1 MIIGGNRLASRRRG
15 TGYGLPLSIG
25 LTMTAAL
32 SGAAAAQTNAAAAS
46 AASASPSGEVEEIV
60 VTAEKRSSTVQST
73 PISITAIT
81 GAQLDAAGVS
91 GLGAIAQE
99 TPGVA
104 IRSAG
109 PGQTEIDMRGLT
121 SSGGAAPTVGFYLD
135 ETPVTPP
142 AGANNGK
149 VVIDPNL
156 YDLDRVEILRGPQGT
171 LYGSGS
177 MGGTVKLL
185 TAQPH
190 LDSFGGSVEGTGSG
204 TEGGGLNGGFNG
216 AINLPL
222 IAGKLALRVVGTE
235 LHNSGWIDRVVLG
248 NFPLEPDFNPAAAPP
263 SVGGY
268 TRGDVLA
275 APVKKRY
282 SDVNEEDL
290 QGFRANLVFAPTDEL
305 TITPSLFYQRITQGG
320 YDTFDSPPGKAPATL
335 AHYQPFDIA
344 EPFYDQFRLF
354 SLVAKYDLDDVEL
367 TSATGQWSRQ
377 EGQTED
383 LSEDFQELLILPFY
397 LPASL
402 TETDTSQQFSQEFR
416 VASKGQ
422 NDFNWLVGAFY
433 SKFRSTFTQQ
443 STSNDYIPIVGIS
456 NLIDERQPQTIRQYA
471 FFGNASY
478 QITPWLK
485 ATVGLRYYDFKSTM
499 SVYDTGVFASGTN
512 AAITVADQE
521 TASGVTPMAS
531 LALIPNEDLTVYAT
545 ISKGFRPGGGN
556 QLVPVNV
563 CGPDTG
569 AQFTYDP
576 DTVWNYELGE
586 KARFLDRRLTV
597 NGAIYYEDWRNIQTQ
612 VPLPCGFFFTNNSES
627 AGVYGAELEVKA
639 QVTSALSLSLGGGY
653 THATYAKDSSAGFT
667 VGDRI
672 PDIPRFTGDIAVTW
686 ETPAFGDYDYMVRV
700 EDNLVGSFVDYT
712 YAQNALPGYNLANIR
727 LGLVSDAVSGFFFIN
742 NLTDV
747 RTALSDTNS
756 LGANL
761 PTVNRVA
768 TGQPR
773 TIGVTVKYS
782 F

>member
-1 MIIGGNRLASRRRG
+1 MGVGRTGLCISGLAVSFGLALTATSAMVTVAQAQSSATQAAG
-15 TGYGLPLSIG
+15 TGTL
-25 LTMTAAL
+25 
-32 SGAAAAQTNAAAAS
+32 
-46 AASASPSGEVEEIV
+46 EEIV
-60 VTAEKRSSTVQST
+60 VTAEKRNSTVQTT
-73 PISITAIT
+73 PISITAIS
-81 GAQLDAAGVS
+81 GAQLDAEGIS
-91 GLGAIAQE
+91 GLSTIAQA

-156 YDLDRVEILRGPQGT
+156 YDLDRVEVLRGPQGT

-185 TAQPH
+185 TAQPK
-190 LDSFGGSVEGTGSG
+190 LDAYSGSVEATGSG
-204 TEGGGLNGGFNG
+204 TDGGGLNASLNG
-216 AINLPL
+216 SINLPL
-222 IAGKLALRVVGTE
+222 VDDKLALRIVGTE
-235 LHNSGWIDRVVLG
+235 LHNSGWIDRVVLS
-248 NFPLEPDFNPAAAPP
+248 NFPLEPDFNPTAAPP
-263 SVGGY
+263 SVAGY
-268 TRGDVLA
+268 TRGNVLA
-275 APVKKRY
+275 GSVEKRF
-282 SDVNEEDL
+282 SDVNNEDL
-290 QGFRANLVFAPTDEL
+290 QGIRANLVFAPTDNL

-320 YDTFDSPPGKAPATL
+320 YDTFDSPPGKAPLAL
-335 AHYQPFDIA
+335 AHYQPFNIA

-354 SLVAKYDLDDVEL
+354 SLVVKYDLDDVEL

-422 NDFNWLVGAFY
+422 SDFTWLAGAFY
-433 SKFRSTFTQQ
+433 SKFRSTFVQQ
-443 STSNDYIPIVGIS
+443 STSDAYIPYVGIS

-499 SVYDTGVFASGTN
+499 SVVDTGVFASGTN
-512 AAITVADQE
+512 AALTVADQE
-521 TASGVTPMAS
+521 NASGVTPMAN
-531 LALIPNEDLTVYAT
+531 LAFTPSEDLTVYGT

-556 QLVPVNV
+556 QLVPVSI

-569 AQFTYDP
+569 AQFTYNP

-586 KARFLDRRLTV
+586 KARFLDRRVTV
-597 NGAIYYEDWRNIQTQ
+597 NGAIYYEDWQNIQTQ

-639 QVTSALSLSLGGGY
+639 LVTDALTVSLGGGY
-653 THATYAKDSSAGFT
+653 THATYAKDSSAGFS

-672 PDIPRFTGDIAVTW
+672 PDIPRFTGDIALTYQ
-686 ETPAFGDYDYMVRV
+686 TNAFGDYDYMIHL

-712 YAQNALPGYNLANIR
+712 FAQNRLPGYNLANIR
-727 LGLVSDAVSGFFFIN
+727 FGLVSDTLSGFFFIN

-747 RTALSDTNS
+747 RAALSDTNS

-773 TIGVTVKYS
+773 TLGVTVKYS